1 MAHDGFEFN
10 QSFGSRRP
18 SDLGDSL
25 GRGAFV
31 FILGFVYFGFFV
43 DQFIVTAPG
52 LASSGRR
59 AVGAFRAPAQVPW
72 ALGRFPSSAFSSS
85 RQSPGHC

>member
-1 MAHDGFEFN
+1 MAHEGFEFN

-31 FILGFVYFGFFV
+31 FILGFVYFGLFV
-43 DQFIVTAPG
+43 DQIIMSAG
-52 LASSGRR
+52 GASRAAVLVPAGREH
-59 AVGAFRAPAQVPW
+59 PAT
-72 ALGRFPSSAFSSS
+72 SSS
-85 RQSPGHC
+85 RISSTP